1 MINNKIVNT
10 VEALLFGAGR
20 PLRLSEI
27 KSLLEMDLGQL
38 ELSSIK
44 MALNALEERYEKS
57 SIELKEVAS
66 GYRLQVKEEFS
77 PCLSSLWNDKSQKIS
92 KSLMETISIIAYK
105 QPVTRGDIED
115 IRGVNVSTQTVR
127 TLLER
132 DWIKVSGYRDVPG
145 RPALYATTP
154 NFLNDFNLKKVTELP
169 SLPEIETVDE
179 NFTLQA
185 IYIIKSVNKIAKISC
200 SSRHWL

>member
-27 KSLLEMDLGQL
+27 KSLLEIDLGQL

-44 MALNALEERYEKS
+44 IALNSLEERYEKS
-57 SIELKEVAS
+57 SIELNEVAS
-66 GYRLQVKEEFS
+66 GYRLQVKQEFS

-179 NFTLQA
+179 NFTCLL
-185 IYIIKSVNKIAKISC
+185 YTSPSPRD
-200 SSRHWL
+200 S

>member
-27 KSLLEMDLGQL
+27 KSLLEIDLGQL

-44 MALNALEERYEKS
+44 MALNSLEERYEKS
-57 SIELKEVAS
+57 SIKLNEVAS

-92 KSLMETISIIAYK
+92 KSSWKLS
-105 QPVTRGDIED
+105 Q
-115 IRGVNVSTQTVR
+115 
-127 TLLER
+127 
-132 DWIKVSGYRDVPG
+132 
-145 RPALYATTP
+145 
-154 NFLNDFNLKKVTELP
+154 
-169 SLPEIETVDE
+169 SLHT
-179 NFTLQA
+179 
-185 IYIIKSVNKIAKISC
+185 
-200 SSRHWL
+200 SSP

>member
-1 MINNKIVNT
+1 
-10 VEALLFGAGR
+10 
-20 PLRLSEI
+20 
-27 KSLLEMDLGQL
+27 
-38 ELSSIK
+38 

-169 SLPEIETVDE
+169 SLPEIQEVDE
-179 NFTLQA
+179 SFTLQA
-185 IYIIKSVNKIAKISC
+185 I
-200 SSRHWL
+200 

>member
-1 MINNKIVNT
+1 MKFLITFKIKNGFDTWLSKLNKQSST
-10 VEALLFGAGR
+10 RYSKAF
-20 PLRLSEI
+20 
-27 KSLLEMDLGQL
+27 LETL
-38 ELSSIK
+38 
-44 MALNALEERYEKS
+44 
-57 SIELKEVAS
+57 V
-66 GYRLQVKEEFS
+66 
-77 PCLSSLWNDKSQKIS
+77 
-92 KSLMETISIIAYK
+92 IIAYK

-185 IYIIKSVNKIAKISC
+185 I
-200 SSRHWL
+200 

>member
-1 MINNKIVNT
+1 MQ
-10 VEALLFGAGR
+10 ADLLDYQ
-20 PLRLSEI
+20 
-27 KSLLEMDLGQL
+27 KSKVYYEMDLGQL

-169 SLPEIETVDE
+169 SLPEIQEVDE
-179 NFTLQA
+179 SFTLQA
-185 IYIIKSVNKIAKISC
+185 I
-200 SSRHWL
+200 

>member
-1 MINNKIVNT
+1 MLDRIIMLMRCKYKLD
-10 VEALLFGAGR
+10 VELRRTR
-20 PLRLSEI
+20 PRRGPPGTPASPGVSSRASSSRPPPRASCRRRSRL
-27 KSLLEMDLGQL
+27 
-38 ELSSIK
+38 
-44 MALNALEERYEKS
+44 APPHPRTA
-57 SIELKEVAS
+57 AS
-66 GYRLQVKEEFS
+66 RQ
-77 PCLSSLWNDKSQKIS
+77 
-92 KSLMETISIIAYK
+92 

-169 SLPEIETVDE
+169 SLPEIQEVDE
-179 NFTLQA
+179 SFTLQA
-185 IYIIKSVNKIAKISC
+185 I
-200 SSRHWL
+200 

>member
-92 KSLMETISIIAYK
+92 K
-105 QPVTRGDIED
+105 
-115 IRGVNVSTQTVR
+115 
-127 TLLER
+127 
-132 DWIKVSGYRDVPG
+132 
-145 RPALYATTP
+145 
-154 NFLNDFNLKKVTELP
+154 
-169 SLPEIETVDE
+169 
-179 NFTLQA
+179 
-185 IYIIKSVNKIAKISC
+185 
-200 SSRHWL
+200 

>member
-77 PCLSSLWNDKSQKIS
+77 PCLSS
-92 KSLMETISIIAYK
+92 
-105 QPVTRGDIED
+105 
-115 IRGVNVSTQTVR
+115 
-127 TLLER
+127 
-132 DWIKVSGYRDVPG
+132 
-145 RPALYATTP
+145 
-154 NFLNDFNLKKVTELP
+154 
-169 SLPEIETVDE
+169 
-179 NFTLQA
+179 
-185 IYIIKSVNKIAKISC
+185 
-200 SSRHWL
+200 

>member
-169 SLPEIETVDE
+169 SLPEIQEVDE
-179 NFTLQA
+179 SFTLTSN
-185 IYIIKSVNKIAKISC
+185 IDNKKC
-200 SSRHWL
+200 Q